1 MLESLN
7 DKQKE
12 AVLNTEGPCLVLAG
26 AGSGKTKVLT
36 TRIAYLIKE
45 LGITPSSI
53 LAITFTNKA
62 ANEMKERISKMVG
75 LSSYEMQIST
85 FHSFGLSIIR
95 DNYELLGF
103 KKNFTILDSEDSLL
117 IIKKILKDMD
127 KDTKEFNPKAIRN
140 KISSAKNE
148 LMSPSKL
155 SEFSVNEFDEVVI
168 KATKLYLVFKVNN
181 KIFLSM
187 EPRAQDL
194 QFWINIDVGKLKD
207 PERKT
212 RDVSTKGHHGVGN
225 YEIIIKPTDD
235 LYYFRSLVK
244 QAYDD
249 KI

>member
-7 DKQKE
+7 EKQKE

-36 TRIAYLIKE
+36 TRIAYLIRE
-45 LGITPSSI
+45 LGVDPSSI

-85 FHSFGLSIIR
+85 FHSFGLSIIK

-127 KDTKEFNPKAIRN
+127 KDPKEFNPKAVRN

-155 SEFSVNEFDEVVI
+155 SEYSVNEFDEVVVHTYR
-168 KATKLYLVFKVNN
+168 KY
-181 KIFLSM
+181 
-187 EPRAQDL
+187 QD
-194 QFWINIDVGKLKD
+194 KLKTNNSVD
-207 PERKT
+207 F
-212 RDVSTKGHHGVGN
+212 
-225 YEIIIKPTDD
+225 DD
-235 LYYFRSLVK
+235 LLMYL
-244 QAYDD
+244 
-249 KI
+249 